1 MFVTC
6 NSSNIQTWMVASF
19 SVSARFMAKM
29 WVGFG
34 LNPGKRF
41 FWGFILKPTERQWAL
56 LKNVLGIF
64 KIALLLRNRYV
75 FMWQSLKTLNV
86 FDTLTLKEIF

>member
-6 NSSNIQTWMVASF
+6 NSSDIQTWMVASF

-41 FWGFILKPTERQWAL
+41 FLEVSFWSQQKDNGLF
-56 LKNVLGIF
+56 
-64 KIALLLRNRYV
+64 
-75 FMWQSLKTLNV
+75 
-86 FDTLTLKEIF
+86 